1 MNIFISENSLE
12 SNNIVY
18 KKYTDKFEYVV
29 STEDKHTYFFF
40 KNIIKKS
47 ELVVIKELATLGSS
61 KKLELYTFIE
71 KLIKE

>member
-29 STEDKHTYFFF
+29 STEDKHTYFFQKYNKKKRIGSNQRISYF
-40 KNIIKKS
+40 K
-47 ELVVIKELATLGSS
+47 
-61 KKLELYTFIE
+61 
-71 KLIKE
+71 

>member
-29 STEDKHTYFFF
+29 STEDKHTYFFQ
-40 KNIIKKS
+40 KYNKKKR
-47 ELVVIKELATLGSS
+47 IGSNQRIS
-61 KKLELYTFIE
+61 YFR
-71 KLIKE
+71 

>member
-29 STEDKHTYFFF
+29 STEDKHTYFF

-47 ELVVIKELATLGSS
+47 ELVVIKELATLGSY